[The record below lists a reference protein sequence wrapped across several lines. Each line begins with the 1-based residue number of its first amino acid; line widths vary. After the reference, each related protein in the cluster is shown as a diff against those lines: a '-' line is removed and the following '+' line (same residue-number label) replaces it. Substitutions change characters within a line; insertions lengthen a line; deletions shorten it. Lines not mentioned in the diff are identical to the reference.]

1 MIEVASAPCI
11 SCISCSTLVAM
22 FTTWFRRSLD
32 VAFLQV
38 PHCDFNTS
46 LSRSTDFCTE
56 GFSLLPLLQ
65 GDTRDWHHA
74 AFSQYQRGTRK
85 GFARPAHCTTAYV
98 IICMH
103 ACLSPCVH
111 ALAGN
116 IMGYTM
122 RMDTLRYTEWV
133 TFDYTSNQANFSDVR
148 TDPLT
153 PCCVTRLACVHAG
166 DSSRAVHL
174 RPAYTPWL

>member
-32 VAFLQV
+32 VACLQV

-74 AFSQYQRGTRK
+74 AFSQYQRGTR
-85 GFARPAHCTTAYV
+85 GEFQQARPLHDC
-98 IICMH
+98 IREHLH
-103 ACLSPCVH
+103 ACLLIPLRARTSWQHHGVH
-111 ALAGN
+111 YAH
-116 IMGYTM
+116 GYTAIHG
-122 RMDTLRYTEWV
+122 V
-133 TFDYTSNQANFSDVR
+133 
-148 TDPLT
+148 
-153 PCCVTRLACVHAG
+153 G
-166 DSSRAVHL
+166 HL
-174 RPAYTPWL
+174 